1 MEWMMVETRMKTAF
15 GLASGLAC
23 SLATVAL
30 ALPNE
35 PDASGVRRG
44 VVPRSADAHEGSAC
58 VVTSDVPALPREL
71 QHTITRIPAEV
82 YRLDLDTGL
91 ELAPFEDRGASN
103 NRINIVTVGDG
114 YLSTQQAT
122 YNTHVTNAVTQL
134 FAYEPF
140 KTYQNY
146 FQVFR
151 VNVISTVQGVS
162 GDPTSNI
169 TRSTPLSMR
178 YWCSGIERLL
188 CVNVSACYSYAANAP
203 QPFDQILA
211 VANSTKYG
219 GAGYPS
225 NEVGTYAGG
234 NSSAPL
240 IAIHELGHSLGD
252 LADEYDY
259 GGPTTYSGG
268 ELWEAN
274 SSILTATQ
282 MNAQQKKWFRWLNE
296 SRTGFDGPVG
306 TYEGSSYS
314 QLGVYRP
321 SPNSM
326 MRALGPNFNLPS
338 AEQLIKSVYNVVK
351 PIDGPP
357 SPTTQ
362 TVLGP
367 ASSVSVTLMQTV
379 NNPLSVQWL
388 LDGDPIPG
396 ATGASFNVA
405 SVNLRKGSSTLA
417 VRVIDTTTM
426 VRDEAFRGSRMT
438 QVLTWSMPVA
448 ACLPDLDGD
457 RSVDDTDFVGFAGM
471 YNVLLCSAIAPA
483 ECAADFNEDGLV
495 DDADFVVFA
504 AAYNALMCP

>member
-1 MEWMMVETRMKTAF
+1 MRKASVVVAVV
-15 GLASGLAC
+15 GLAASAW
-23 SLATVAL
+23 

-35 PDASGVRRG
+35 HESSGGRRG
-44 VVPRSADAHEGSAC
+44 VVPARGGAEGSAC
-58 VVTSDVPALPREL
+58 IVKSDIPPMPREL
-71 QHTITRIPAEV
+71 QHTVQRIPADV
-82 YRLDLDTGL
+82 YRLDLATGEEVL
-91 ELAPFEDRGASN
+91 PFEDRGVSN

-122 YNTHVTNAVTQL
+122 YNTHVTNAVNQM

-140 KTYQNY
+140 KTYKNY
-146 FQVFR
+146 FQVYR

-162 GDPTSNI
+162 GDPTSDI
-169 TRSTPLSMR
+169 VRSTPLGMR

-188 CVNVSACYSYAANAP
+188 CVNVSACYSFAANAP
-203 QPFDQILA
+203 QPYDQILA
-211 VANSTKYG
+211 VANSSKYG

-259 GGPTTYSGG
+259 GGATTYTGG
-268 ELWEAN
+268 EPFEAN
-274 SSILTATQ
+274 SSKLASAA
-282 MNAQQKKWFRWLNE
+282 MASQQKKWHLWLAEN
-296 SRTGFDGPVG
+296 RAGFDGPVG

-326 MRALGPNFNLPS
+326 MRALSPNFNLPS

-351 PIDGPP
+351 PIDGAPTP
-357 SPTTQ
+357 STA

-367 ASSVSVTLMQTV
+367 SSSVSITLMQTL

-388 LDGDPIPG
+388 RDGQPIVG
-396 ATGASFNVA
+396 ATGSTFNV
-405 SVNLRKGSSTLA
+405 SSLNLRKGSATLG
-417 VRVIDTTTM
+417 VRVVDNTTM
-426 VRDEAFRGSRMT
+426 VRDAAFRASKMT
-438 QVLTWSMPVA
+438 QTLTWSMPVA
-448 ACLPDLDGD
+448 ACLADLDGD
-457 RSVDDTDFVGFAGM
+457 RAVDDADFLGFADM
-471 YNVLLCSAIAPA
+471 YNVLLCAAIAPA
-483 ECAADFNEDGLV
+483 ECAADFNNDGMV
-495 DDADFVVFA
+495 DDTDFVVFVG
-504 AAYNALMCP
+504 AYNALLCP

>member
-1 MEWMMVETRMKTAF
+1 MRMMFA
-15 GLASGLAC
+15 LASGLAC

-44 VVPRSADAHEGSAC
+44 VVRWTDGREGSAC

-71 QHTITRIPAEV
+71 QHTIARIPAEV

-91 ELAPFEDRGASN
+91 EVAPFEDRGASN

-114 YLSTQQAT
+114 YLSTQQAS
-122 YNTHVTNAVTQL
+122 YNSHVTNATNQL
-134 FAYEPF
+134 FSYEPF
-140 KTYQNY
+140 KTYKNY

-151 VNVISTVQGVS
+151 VNVVSSVQGVS
-162 GDPTSNI
+162 NDPTQGI
-169 TRSTPLSMR
+169 MRATPLRMS
-178 YWCSGIERLL
+178 YWCGGTERLL
-188 CVNVSACYSYAANAP
+188 CVDVSACYSYAANAP

-211 VANSTKYG
+211 VANSQKYG

-225 NEVGTYAGG
+225 SNVGTYAGG
-234 NSSAPL
+234 NGSAPL

-259 GGPTTYSGG
+259 GGSTTYLGG
-268 ELWEAN
+268 EPSDAN
-274 SSILTATQ
+274 SSKLTAAQ
-282 MNAQQKKWFRWLNE
+282 MASQQRKWFRWLSE
-296 SRTGFDGPVG
+296 SRSGFDSPVG

-314 QLGVYRP
+314 QLGIYRP

-338 AEQLIKSVYNVVK
+338 AEQLIKSIYNVVK

-357 SPTTQ
+357 SPTTE

-367 ASSVSVTLMQTV
+367 ASSVSLTLMPTV

-388 LDGDPIPG
+388 LDGEPIPG
-396 ATGASFNVA
+396 ATDASFNVE
-405 SVNLRKGSSTLA
+405 SLNLRKGSSTLA

-426 VRDEAFRGSRMT
+426 VRDEAFRGSRMMQT
-438 QVLTWSMPVA
+438 LTWSMPVA

-457 RSVDDTDFVGFAGM
+457 RSVDDTDFVGFAEM
-471 YNVLLCSAIAPA
+471 YNVLLCSAVAPA

>member
-1 MEWMMVETRMKTAF
+1 MRIVSVVIAVA
-15 GLASGLAC
+15 GLAASA
-23 SLATVAL
+23 S

-35 PDASGVRRG
+35 PDTSGVRRG
-44 VVPRSADAHEGSAC
+44 VLPAREGAEGSAC
-58 VVTSDVPALPREL
+58 LVKTDIPPMPREL
-71 QHTITRIPAEV
+71 QHTVQRIPADV
-82 YRLDLDTGL
+82 YRLDLSTG
-91 ELAPFEDRGASN
+91 ESLAPFEDRGVSN

-122 YNTHVTNAVTQL
+122 YNTHVTNAVNQL
-134 FAYEPF
+134 FMYEPF
-140 KTYQNY
+140 KTYKNY

-151 VNVISTVQGVS
+151 VNVISNVQGVS
-162 GDPTSNI
+162 GDPTSDVSR
-169 TRSTPLSMR
+169 TTPLSMR

-203 QPFDQILA
+203 QPYDQILA

-259 GGPTTYSGG
+259 GGATTYTGG
-268 ELWEAN
+268 EPFEAN
-274 SSILTATQ
+274 SSKLTSAS
-282 MNAQQKKWFRWLNE
+282 MSAQQRKWFRWLNE
-296 SRTGFDGPVG
+296 ARAGFDGPVG

-338 AEQLIKSVYNVVK
+338 AEQLIKSVYNVVT
-351 PIDGPP
+351 PIDGAPTP
-357 SPTTQ
+357 STA

-367 ASSVSVTLMQTV
+367 SSSVSITLMQTV
-379 NNPLSVQWL
+379 GSPLSVQWVR
-388 LDGDPIPG
+388 DGQPIPG
-396 ATGASFNVA
+396 ATGATLNV
-405 SVNLRKGSSTLA
+405 SSLNLRKGSTTLA
-417 VRVIDTTTM
+417 VRVIDNTSM
-426 VRDEAFRGSRMT
+426 VRDEAFRAAKMT
-438 QVLTWSMPVA
+438 QTLTWSMPVA
-448 ACLPDLDGD
+448 ACLADLDGD
-457 RSVDDTDFVGFAGM
+457 RAVDDVDFVPFAEM
-471 YNVLLCSAIAPA
+471 YNALLCSAIAPA
-483 ECAADFNEDGLV
+483 ECAADFNNDGVV
-495 DDADFVVFA
+495 DDADFLVFA
-504 AAYNALMCP
+504 GAYNALTCP

>member
-1 MEWMMVETRMKTAF
+1 MRNAGVVIALV
-15 GLASGLAC
+15 GVAASAW
-23 SLATVAL
+23 

-35 PDASGVRRG
+35 PATGGVRRG
-44 VVPRSADAHEGSAC
+44 VLAESGAEGSGC
-58 VVTSDVPALPREL
+58 VVKSDIPPMPREL
-71 QHTITRIPAEV
+71 QHTLRRRPAAV
-82 YRLDLDTGL
+82 CRLDLETGAAL
-91 ELAPFEDRGASN
+91 MPFEDRGVAN

-122 YNTHVTNAVTQL
+122 YNTHVTNAVNQL

-140 KTYQNY
+140 KTYRNY

-151 VNVISTVQGVS
+151 VNVISSVQGVS
-162 GDPTSNI
+162 GDPTADI
-169 TRSTPLSMR
+169 VRSTPLSMN
-178 YWCSGIERLL
+178 YWCGGTERLL
-188 CVNVSACYSYAANAP
+188 CVDVNACYEYASNAS

-268 ELWEAN
+268 EPSSAN
-274 SSILTATQ
+274 SSKLTAAAMT
-282 MNAQQKKWFRWLNE
+282 AQRRKWHLWLNE

-306 TYEGSSYS
+306 TYQGSSYS

-351 PIDGPP
+351 PIDGAPTP
-357 SPTTQ
+357 STA

-367 ASSVSVTLMQTV
+367 ASSVSITLMQTV
-379 NNPLSVQWL
+379 GNPLGVQWL
-388 LDGDPIPG
+388 RDGQPIPG
-396 ATGASFNVA
+396 ATGATF
-405 SVNLRKGSSTLA
+405 SVSSLNLRKGSATLG
-417 VRVIDTTTM
+417 VRVIDNTNM
-426 VRDEAFRGSRMT
+426 VRDEAFRASKMT
-438 QVLTWSMPVA
+438 QTLTWSMPVA
-448 ACLPDLDGD
+448 ACLADLDGD
-457 RSVDDTDFVGFAGM
+457 RAVDDADFVPFAEM
-471 YNVLLCSAIAPA
+471 YNALLCSAIAPA
-483 ECAADFNEDGLV
+483 ECAADFNNDGVV
-495 DDADFVVFA
+495 DDADFLVFA
-504 AAYNALMCP
+504 GAYNALACP